1 MKKHDEGYA
10 LPFVLVVM
18 TVLII
23 IALGVMGYAQRNL
36 EAQKDSIVRMQE
48 KYAAAGPIEQI
59 LAAAEN
65 GKEASFPKSEILLFN
80 TQDRYLRVASA
91 KTGNSDIW
99 VIAEMAPTSETGSI
113 TGYFAKNGEIL
124 TIKGKVTVTEYR
136 IVDKTT
142 ALQFVAFGPSESG
155 ETP

>member
-1 MKKHDEGYA
+1 MRKHDEGYA

-36 EAQKDSIVRMQE
+36 EAQKNSIVRMQE

-59 LAAAEN
+59 IAAGESGKNVEFSETDSLFFYIPEN
-65 GKEASFPKSEILLFN
+65 EA
-80 TQDRYLRVASA
+80 YLYVASA
-91 KTGNSDIW
+91 KTKDSDVW
-99 VIAEMAPTSETGSI
+99 VIAKFLVAATGD
-113 TGYFAKNGEIL
+113 TTKNYDKNGSVL
-124 TIKGKVTVTEYR
+124 TVNGNGELLEYR

-142 ALQFVAFGPSESG
+142 ALAYVGKTGGG
-155 ETP
+155 E